1 MESGLL
7 APTLAMNNLELNS
20 PEASRNRRITELFR
34 KYQSQLRQ
42 FIKRRV
48 TSAEESEDILQ
59 DVFYQLIKVDFD
71 EDTVEKASSWL
82 YTVTRNLIIDRH
94 RKQREEEMPCFRES
108 DEEGAFVREVANL
121 MFDEEAS
128 PETDMLRA
136 VVWEELEEALCELPE
151 EQRVV
156 FEMTELQGIPFREIA
171 DSTGIALNT
180 LISRKRYAV
189 MYLRQRLYTVYQELI
204 YDAET

>member
-1 MESGLL
+1 MKSVL
-7 APTLAMNNLELNS
+7 PTPILAMNSLELNS

-48 TSAEESEDILQ
+48 DSVEEGEDILQ
-59 DVFYQLIKVDFD
+59 DVFYQIIKVDFD

-94 RKQREEEMPCFRES
+94 RKQREEEMPYLKES
-108 DEEGAFVREVANL
+108 DEEGTFVREVASL
-121 MFDEEAS
+121 MFDEDAS
-128 PETDMLRA
+128 PESDMLRA
-136 VVWEELEEALCELPE
+136 VVWEELEKALCELPE

-156 FEMTELQGIPFREIA
+156 FEMIELQGIPFREIA
-171 DSTGIALNT
+171 DSTGIAINT

-189 MYLRQRLYTVYQELI
+189 MHLRQRLYTVYQELV